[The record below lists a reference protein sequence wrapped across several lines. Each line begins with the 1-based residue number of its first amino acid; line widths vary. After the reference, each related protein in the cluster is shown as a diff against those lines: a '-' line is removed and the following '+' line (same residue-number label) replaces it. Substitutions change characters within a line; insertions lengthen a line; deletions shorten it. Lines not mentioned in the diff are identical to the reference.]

1 MLTCPVLSSRQ
12 INRERRRGSSQRRR
26 RARPRIF
33 YPASTRQ
40 KWNKFDDAAAARWK
54 HDFKRLAPQLPP
66 LHGQPRKQQRRHVE
80 NQGAQQSVTDA
91 DGAETVERCAVAG
104 CMIEVVIGFDGRRVL
119 YTREITQSDFALMS
133 LISFTA
139 LCGCRHVAAAAA
151 EADDRMMMT
160 LMMLIAAADC
170 QTLWEFHQLARHAVW
185 VSCRETTM
193 SQHVQS
199 QLNDGSADKRS
210 NILDI

>member
-139 LCGCRHVAAAAA
+139 LCGCRRRRWSWWQ
-151 EADDRMMMT
+151 DDDDVDDAYCCCWLPNVMRVSSVST
-160 LMMLIAAADC
+160 
-170 QTLWEFHQLARHAVW
+170 ARS
-185 VSCRETTM
+185 VSI
-193 SQHVQS
+193 V
-199 QLNDGSADKRS
+199 
-210 NILDI
+210 